1 MENKRILVISKTLTS
16 GGAERVAANLATQLN
31 RGNDKAWL
39 LVLDGSV
46 ATYSSEAPII
56 DLQMPW
62 ASTTIG
68 KIKWYLKVTRL
79 IAKYKRDLKITHAI
93 SFLSEPD
100 LLNVFTKFYG
110 KAIVSVRNNRSSLN
124 RSVFNKK
131 KDQFIFNSAERI
143 VSLSQGAKEDLI
155 DFYGT
160 DANKIDV
167 IYNTCDTER
176 IEKQAN
182 LKPEN
187 GIDEEFVTGKTVI
200 TAGRLTGQKGHW
212 NLIRAFQ
219 YVVKKVPSAKLLIL
233 GQGEEEVYLAKLIT
247 DLGMADN
254 IKLIGYHKN
263 PYYYLAKSDLFVFSS
278 NFEGFGNIL
287 LEAMACGL
295 PIVSTDCMVGPREL
309 LAPGTS
315 YKERVKDS
323 ALKAENGILVPV
335 CDGTRYRAEDP
346 ITKEERIM
354 ADAIVEMLTD
364 EELKERYRSRSNIR
378 IQDFTDEKITE
389 EWIKVLDRL

>member
-62 ASTTIG
+62 ANSTIG

-79 IAKYKRDLKITHAI
+79 IAKCKRDLKITHAI

-176 IEKQAN
+176 IEKQSK

-187 GIDEEFVTGKTVI
+187 EIDEEFVTGKTVI

-212 NLIRAFQ
+212 HLIRAFQ
-219 YVVKKVPSAKLLIL
+219 YVVKKVPNAKLLIL
-233 GQGEEEVYLAKLIT
+233 GQGEEEVYLAKLII
-247 DLGMADN
+247 DLGLADN

-335 CDGTRYRAEDP
+335 CDGTRYRAEDS

-364 EELKERYRSRSNIR
+364 EELKERYRCRSNIR
-378 IQDFTDEKITE
+378 IQDFTDEKITK